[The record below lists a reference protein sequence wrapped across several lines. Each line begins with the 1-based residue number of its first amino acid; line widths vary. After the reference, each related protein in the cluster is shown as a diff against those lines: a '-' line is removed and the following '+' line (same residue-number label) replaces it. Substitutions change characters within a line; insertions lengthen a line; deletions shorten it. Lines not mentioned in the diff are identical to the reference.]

1 MAYAAYRESFGAIA
15 TVSSPPLCAGSD
27 WAVLDVTVPSRDALR
42 VRRALVNCPQ
52 VGVLRCIPQ
61 LEVHRARLEI
71 RLPAHL
77 AQDVMRR
84 LMACLPSGEMGPLI
98 SWRRHL
104 QRHGLNHEL

>member
-15 TVSSPPLCAGSD
+15 TASSPPLRAGLD

-42 VRRALVNCPQ
+42 VRRALVNYPQ

-61 LEVHRARLEI
+61 LEEQRARLEI

-77 AQDVMRR
+77 AQDVMQRLILSAQRR
-84 LMACLPSGEMGPLI
+84 DGAADFLAPPSAAAWAEP
-98 SWRRHL
+98 
-104 QRHGLNHEL
+104 

>member
-1 MAYAAYRESFGAIA
+1 MAYAAYCESFGAIA
-15 TVSSPPLCAGSD
+15 AVSSPPLRAGLD

-52 VGVLRCIPQ
+52 AGVLRCIPQ
-61 LEVHRARLEI
+61 LDEQRVRLEI

-77 AQDVMRR
+77 AQDVMQR

-98 SWRRHL
+98 SWRSHL
-104 QRHGLNHEL
+104 QRHGLSHEC